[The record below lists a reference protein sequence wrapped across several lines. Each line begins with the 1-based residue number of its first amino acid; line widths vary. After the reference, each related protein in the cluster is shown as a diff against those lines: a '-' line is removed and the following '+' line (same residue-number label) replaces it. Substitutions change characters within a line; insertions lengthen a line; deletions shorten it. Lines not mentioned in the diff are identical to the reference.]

1 MTHNKTSTR
10 YFSSRQEKKVAKAV
24 GGKKVANSGATKFS
38 KGDVRTDNWL
48 FECKTKTTPSESMSV
63 KLEWL
68 IKNEEEAFAM
78 GKDYS
83 AVVID
88 FGSSD
93 NYYIVDERTF
103 LSMKE
108 ALDNYEV

>member
-1 MTHNKTSTR
+1 MTSNKNSTR
-10 YFSSRQEKKVAKAV
+10 YFSSRQEKRVAKAV
-24 GGKKVANSGATKFS
+24 KGRTVSNSGAPPFVA
-38 KGDVRTDNWL
+38 GDVRTDNWL

-93 NYYIVDERTF
+93 NYYIVDEKTF
-103 LSMKE
+103 LRMKE